1 MTPQRIVLL
10 VGGIAAAVVLFLLV
24 RPGGDEEAEA
34 PPATQPNVTLRL
46 VPEASETIRITVRDG
61 APIDGVAR
69 LDAVQGERLRIV
81 VRADVADHV
90 HLHGYDLMRDVGPGA
105 PAQLVFT
112 AELAGVFELELEDRG
127 ELLAE
132 LEVTP

>member
-1 MTPQRIVLL
+1 MTPQRIFILL
-10 VGGIAAAVVLFLLV
+10 AGAAAAVALFLLV
-24 RPGGDEEAEA
+24 RPDDEEAT
-34 PPATQPNVTLRL
+34 PPQGAVTGTTQTFTLEHL
-46 VPEASETIRITVRDG
+46 TVVRITAKGGKPVG
-61 APIDGVAR
+61 GVKRISLRA
-69 LDAVQGERLRIV
+69 GEDLRIV

-112 AELAGVFELELEDRG
+112 ADLVGVFELELEDAKL
-127 ELLAE
+127 LLAE